1 MKLILLRKVV
11 FTLIISFSLASF
23 IYLQVN
29 HQNYQEID
37 VISKIESQ
45 TSEIFEKSEKNVEKN
60 SIVKFIGIQLIKILI
75 IKK

>member
-11 FTLIISFSLASF
+11 FTLIISFSLVSF
-23 IYLQVN
+23 IYLQIN
-29 HQNYQEID
+29 HETYQEID

-45 TSEIFEKSEKNVEKN
+45 TTEIFEKSEKKVEKI
-60 SIVKFIGIQLIKILI
+60 SLVKLIGIQLIKVLV